1 MIDIKDKVLCCGCSA
16 CAQSCP
22 CQCIRMVVD
31 KEGFFYP
38 QVDEFSCINCG
49 LCNKVCP
56 FENPYDSVI
65 PVSTIA
71 YKHSNDVIREH
82 SSSGGAFSTLAEYV
96 INQGGVVFGAR
107 FTKDW
112 QVEIS
117 YAETIDELDQFRGSK
132 YVQANVGES
141 YIQCKKNLIKNRI
154 VLYTGTPCQI
164 AGLKH
169 YLRKE
174 YDNLLT
180 AEVICHGVPSPVVW
194 KSYLEYLVQD
204 VSLISKI
211 NLRYKDKKGGYRYL
225 VSGKNITFYNDFAS
239 DSIYCKGFIENY
251 YLRPSCYNCRSKSC
265 KSQADFS
272 MGDCWGIESVNPLFS
287 DGLGVSSICVN
298 SSRGLLLSKL
308 LFKNSINIPFDLI
321 IRYNLCYSISARE
334 PLSRAYFWKQYSQI
348 GIKAIEKT
356 IDRDMKP
363 VWRFV
368 RKIRNAIF

>member
-1 MIDIKDKVLCCGCSA
+1 MIDIKDKALCCGCSA

-211 NLRYKDKKGGYRYL
+211 NLRYKIKKEDTDIWY
-225 VSGKNITFYNDFAS
+225 
-239 DSIYCKGFIENY
+239 
-251 YLRPSCYNCRSKSC
+251 
-265 KSQADFS
+265 Q
-272 MGDCWGIESVNPLFS
+272 
-287 DGLGVSSICVN
+287 
-298 SSRGLLLSKL
+298 
-308 LFKNSINIPFDLI
+308 
-321 IRYNLCYSISARE
+321 
-334 PLSRAYFWKQYSQI
+334 
-348 GIKAIEKT
+348 EK
-356 IDRDMKP
+356 I
-363 VWRFV
+363 
-368 RKIRNAIF
+368 